1 MHQGMTSGR
10 MPRST
15 CAILSYM
22 ARRTI
27 IVLMVL
33 VLASG
38 VASAQEPESLEQM
51 ISSLYDGSVRVVGLA
66 AFLMFLY
73 AGVLRMLPE
82 GLGGNPQRSNEIMID
97 AVVGMVLLLSA
108 VLILDSINPD
118 LTNQPQLIQNQ
129 LIQYLDVPER

>member
-1 MHQGMTSGR
+1 
-10 MPRST
+10 
-15 CAILSYM
+15 M